1 MNERGRNDALAIVH
15 QDELGGGAFILK
27 RGDDQVGELFYTKEG
42 DVAVV
47 EHTEVDPSL
56 RGRGLGLALVEAAVA
71 WARADGRTILP
82 VCRFAKAIFSRRR
95 DMHDVLAHA

>member
-1 MNERGRNDALAIVH
+1 MAERHGYEALAIVH

-27 RGDDQVGELFYTKEG
+27 RGDDHVGELFYTKEG

-47 EHTEVDPSL
+47 EHTEIDPSL
-56 RGRGLGLALVEAAVA
+56 RGRGLGVALVEAAA
-71 WARADGRTILP
+71 EWARAAQMRIRP

-95 DMHDVLAHA
+95 DLHDVLTCA